1 MKTAPRFESFPPY
14 QPIEPF
20 EVLTARLGRP
30 AEEIV
35 KLDANENPYGPAPK
49 ARQALAELA
58 YAHIYPDPESRA
70 LRASLAAFT
79 GVPAEYLMAGSGAD
93 ELIDLLLR
101 VLLEPGEGVLTCP
114 PTFPM
119 YAFDTLLN
127 QGQVVSVPRRPD
139 FSLDLEGIQAA
150 VARYNPK
157 VLFLA
162 TPNNPDGGLLPP
174 AVIEKLLE
182 LPLLLVLDEA
192 YIEFSGEGGRLGER
206 QSWIKAVPERQNL
219 VVLRTFSKWAGLAG
233 LRAGYGAFP
242 AWLMPVLW
250 KAKQPYNVNV
260 AASMAAIASIADLDW
275 LAGNVDRLRRE
286 RARLFDRLAQ
296 IPYLT
301 PHPSQANFIL
311 CQVKGRSAVEL
322 KQSLLAQGIL
332 VRYYNMPPIQDYL
345 RISVGRPHD
354 SQRICQALL
363 ALAGDPE
370 LEKQLLAAWAQS
382 DSREPADN
390 AGSTRPAGMVGT
402 AHTARRTASIHRQTG
417 ETRLDVALDLDGAG
431 LHSIHTGL
439 GFFDHM
445 LTQLSVHGLF
455 DLEIEGQGDLQVDPH
470 HLVEDT
476 ALALGEAFSQALGD
490 RRGITRMGSAIV
502 PMDESL
508 AEVVLDF
515 SSRPYAVIQ
524 VDWHAPSVGGIPNSL
539 WAHFLESFAQR
550 AGCTLHVTLR
560 GGRDDHHQ
568 VEAIFKAL
576 GRALEAAVRQ
586 DPRRS
591 GVVPSSKGTLSV

>member
-1 MKTAPRFESFPPY
+1 MKTASRFESFPAY

-20 EVLTARLGRP
+20 DVLSARLGRP
-30 AEEIV
+30 IAEII

-58 YAHIYPDPESRA
+58 FANIYPDPESRA
-70 LRASLAAFT
+70 LRASLSAFT
-79 GVPAEYLMAGSGAD
+79 GVPAEYLMASSGAD

-101 VLLEPGEGVLTCP
+101 VLLEPGESVLTSL

-127 QGQVVSVPRRPD
+127 QGKIFNVPRLPD
-139 FSLDLEGIQAA
+139 FSLDMPGIRAA
-150 VARYNPK
+150 VARHNPK

-162 TPNNPDGGLLPP
+162 TPNNPDGGLLPG
-174 AVIEKLLE
+174 AVIEELLE

-192 YIEFSGEGGRLGER
+192 YIEFSEAGGRLGER
-206 QSWIKAVPERQNL
+206 LSWIKAVPERQNL

-242 AWLMPVLW
+242 AWIMPVLW

-260 AASMAAIASIADLDW
+260 AASTAAIASLADLDW

-286 RARLFDRLAQ
+286 RARLFTRLQQ
-296 IPYLT
+296 IPYLE
-301 PHPSQANFIL
+301 PQPSQANFIL
-311 CQVKGRSAVEL
+311 CRVKGRTAIEL
-322 KQSLLAQGIL
+322 KQSLQAQGIL
-332 VRYYNMPPIQDYL
+332 VRYYNVPPIEDCL
-345 RISVGRPHD
+345 RISVGKPQD
-354 SQRICQALL
+354 SQRILRVLL
-363 ALAGDPE
+363 ALTGDPT
-370 LEKQLLAAWAQS
+370 LKKQLLAEWAATES
-382 DSREPADN
+382 PEPAETSMETQT
-390 AGSTRPAGMVGT
+390 AGLASPMGR
-402 AHTARRTASIHRQTG
+402 TARVHRQTG
-417 ETRLDVALDLDGAG
+417 ETRVDVNLGLDGAG
-431 LHSIHTGL
+431 AHNIRTGM

-445 LTQLSVHGLF
+445 LTQLAVHGLF
-455 DLEIEGQGDLQVDPH
+455 DLEIEGQGDLHVDPH

-476 ALALGEAFSQALGD
+476 ALALGEAFSQALGN
-490 RRGITRMGSAIV
+490 RRGITRMGSALV

-508 AEVVLDF
+508 AEVVVDF

-524 VDWHAPSVGGIPNSL
+524 VAWHAPSVGEIPNSL

-568 VEAIFKAL
+568 IEAIFKAL
-576 GRALEAAVRQ
+576 GRALEVAVRL
-586 DPRRS
+586 DPRRL
-591 GVVPSSKGTLSV
+591 GQVPSSKGTLSV

>member
-1 MKTAPRFESFPPY
+1 MKTAARFESFPAY

-20 EVLTARLGRP
+20 DVISARLGRP
-30 AEEIV
+30 IEEIV
-35 KLDANENPYGPAPK
+35 KLDANENPYGPAPSV
-49 ARQALAELA
+49 RQALAGLA
-58 YAHIYPDPESRA
+58 FANIYPDPESRA
-70 LRASLAAFT
+70 LRASLAGFT
-79 GVPAEYLMAGSGAD
+79 GVPAEHLLAGSGAD

-101 VLLEPGEGVLTCP
+101 VLLEPGDGVLTCP

-119 YAFDTLLN
+119 YPFDTLLN

-139 FSLDLEGIQAA
+139 FSLDLPGIRAA
-150 VARYNPK
+150 VANQHPK

-162 TPNNPDGGLLPP
+162 NPNNPDGGLLPP
-174 AVIEKLLE
+174 EVIDELLD
-182 LPLLLVLDEA
+182 LPLLVVLDEA
-192 YIEFSGEGGRLGER
+192 YIEFSEDGGRLGER
-206 QSWIKAVPERQNL
+206 LSRIKTVPEHQNL

-250 KAKQPYNVNV
+250 KAKQPYNVNL
-260 AASMAAIASIADLDW
+260 AASTAAIASLADLDW
-275 LAGNVDRLRRE
+275 LAGNVARLRSE
-286 RARLFDRLAQ
+286 RTRLFSLLKQ
-296 IPYLT
+296 IPYLE
-301 PHPSQANFIL
+301 PQPSQANFIL
-311 CQVKGRSAVEL
+311 CRVKGRSAAEL

-332 VRYYNMPPIQDYL
+332 VRYYNTPPVEDCL
-345 RISVGRPHD
+345 RISVGKPQD
-354 SQRICQALL
+354 SQRICRVLL

-370 LEKQLLAAWAQS
+370 LEKRLSVVLQES
-382 DSREPADN
+382 EPAEDAN
-390 AGSTRPAGMVGT
+390 AVANPAGR
-402 AHTARRTASIHRQTG
+402 AARVHRQTG
-417 ETRLDVALDLDGAG
+417 ETLVDIRLGLDGAG
-431 LHSIHTGL
+431 THNIHTGL

-445 LTQLSVHGLF
+445 LTQLAVHGMF
-455 DLEIEGQGDLQVDPH
+455 DVDIQGQGDLQVDPH

-490 RRGITRMGSAIV
+490 RRGINRMGSALV

-508 AEVVLDF
+508 AEVVVDF

-524 VDWHAPSVGGIPNSL
+524 VDWHAPAVGGIPNSL

-576 GRALEAAVRQ
+576 GRALETAVRL

-591 GVVPSSKGTLSV
+591 GQVPSSKGTLSV

>member
-1 MKTAPRFESFPPY
+1 MKTASRFESFPAY

-20 EVLTARLGRP
+20 DILSARLGRP
-30 AEEIV
+30 VEEIV

-49 ARQALAELA
+49 ARQALADLA
-58 YAHIYPDPESRA
+58 FANIYPDPESRA
-70 LRASLAAFT
+70 LRASLSNFT
-79 GVPAEYLMAGSGAD
+79 GVPAEHLMAGSGVD

-101 VLLEPGEGVLTCP
+101 VLLERGERVLTCP

-127 QGQVVSVPRRPD
+127 QGQIISVPRRPD
-139 FSLDLEGIQAA
+139 FSLDLEGIQSA
-150 VARYNPK
+150 VARQSPK

-162 TPNNPDGGLLPP
+162 NPNNPDGSLIPP
-174 AVIEKLLE
+174 QMIEELLE

-192 YIEFSGEGGRLGER
+192 YIEFTEEGGRLGER
-206 QSWIKAVPERQNL
+206 LSRIKASPERQNL

-260 AASMAAIASIADLDW
+260 AASAAAIASLADLDW
-275 LAGNVDRLRRE
+275 LAGNVDRLRQE
-286 RARLFDRLAQ
+286 RARLFSRLQQ
-296 IPYLT
+296 IPYLE
-301 PHPSQANFIL
+301 PQPSQANFIL
-311 CQVKGRSAVEL
+311 CRVKGRSALEL
-322 KQSLLAQGIL
+322 KQSLLGQGIL
-332 VRYYNMPPIQDYL
+332 VRYYDTPPVEDCL
-345 RISVGRPHD
+345 RISVGKPQD

-363 ALAGDPE
+363 ALAGDPD
-370 LEKQLLAAWAQS
+370 LEKQLSAAWAES
-382 DSREPADN
+382 EPIDPNRDARTHGL
-390 AGSTRPAGMVGT
+390 AGS
-402 AHTARRTASIHRQTG
+402 AHTVPTGRTARVHRQTG
-417 ETRLDVALDLDGAG
+417 ETQVDVGLSLDGAG
-431 LHSIHTGL
+431 VHNIHTGL

-445 LTQLSVHGLF
+445 LTQLAVHGLF
-455 DLEIEGQGDLQVDPH
+455 DLEIEGLGDLQVDPH

-490 RRGITRMGSAIV
+490 RRGILRMGSALV

-508 AEVVLDF
+508 AEVVVDF
-515 SSRPYAVIQ
+515 SARPYAVIQ
-524 VDWHAPSVGGIPNSL
+524 VNWHAPAVGGIPNSL

-576 GRALEAAVRQ
+576 GRALEAAVRL
-586 DPRRS
+586 DPRRT
-591 GVVPSSKGTLSV
+591 GQVPSSKGTLTV

>member
-1 MKTAPRFESFPPY
+1 MKTASRFESFPAY

-20 EVLTARLGRP
+20 DILSARLGRP
-30 AEEIV
+30 VDEIV

-49 ARQALAELA
+49 ARQALADLA
-58 YAHIYPDPESRA
+58 FANIYPDPESRA
-70 LRASLAAFT
+70 LRASLSNFT
-79 GVPAEYLMAGSGAD
+79 GVPAENLMASSGVD

-101 VLLEPGEGVLTCP
+101 VLLERGEGVLTCP

-127 QGQVVSVPRRPD
+127 QGQIISVPRLPD
-139 FSLDLEGIQAA
+139 FSLDLEGIQSA
-150 VARYNPK
+150 VVKQSPK

-162 TPNNPDGGLLPP
+162 NPNNPDGSLIPP
-174 AVIEKLLE
+174 QMIEELLE

-192 YIEFSGEGGRLGER
+192 YIEFTEEGGQLGER
-206 QSWIKAVPERQNL
+206 LSRIKAAPERQNL

-260 AASMAAIASIADLDW
+260 AASAAAIASLADLDW
-275 LAGNVDRLRRE
+275 LAGNVDRLRQE
-286 RARLFDRLAQ
+286 RVRLLSRLQQ
-296 IPYLT
+296 IPYLE
-301 PHPSQANFIL
+301 PQPSQANFIL
-311 CQVKGRSAVEL
+311 CRVKGRSAVEL
-322 KQSLLAQGIL
+322 KQSLLGQGIL
-332 VRYYNMPPIQDYL
+332 VRYYDTPPVEDCL
-345 RISVGRPHD
+345 RISVGKPQD
-354 SQRICQALL
+354 SQRICRALL
-363 ALAGDPE
+363 ALAGDPD
-370 LEKQLLAAWAQS
+370 LEKQLSAAWAES
-382 DSREPADN
+382 EPIDPDRDAV
-390 AGSTRPAGMVGT
+390 PAGPAVLDRAG
-402 AHTARRTASIHRQTG
+402 ARTARVRRQTG
-417 ETRLDVALDLDGAG
+417 ETLVDVGLSLDGAG
-431 LHSIHTGL
+431 AHNIHTGL

-445 LTQLSVHGLF
+445 LTQLAVHGLF
-455 DLEIEGQGDLQVDPH
+455 DLEIEGLGDLQVDPH

-490 RRGITRMGSAIV
+490 RRGILRMGSALV

-508 AEVVLDF
+508 AEVVVDF
-515 SSRPYAVIQ
+515 SARPYAVIQ
-524 VDWHAPSVGGIPNSL
+524 VNWHAPAVGGIPNSL

-576 GRALEAAVRQ
+576 GRALEAAVRL
-586 DPRRS
+586 DPRRT
-591 GVVPSSKGTLSV
+591 GQVPSSKGALTV

>member
-1 MKTAPRFESFPPY
+1 MKTASRFESFPAY

-20 EVLTARLGRP
+20 DILSARLGRP
-30 AEEIV
+30 IAEIV
-35 KLDANENPYGPAPK
+35 KLDANENPYGLAPK

-58 YAHIYPDPESRA
+58 FANIYPDPESRA

-101 VLLEPGEGVLTCP
+101 VLLEPGDGVLTCP

-119 YAFDTLLN
+119 YPFDTLLN

-139 FSLDLEGIQAA
+139 FSLDLPGIRAA
-150 VARYNPK
+150 VDRQHPK

-162 TPNNPDGGLLPP
+162 NPNNPDGSLLPP
-174 AVIEKLLE
+174 AVIDELLD
-182 LPLLLVLDEA
+182 LPLLVVLDEA
-192 YIEFSGEGGRLGER
+192 YIEFSQDGGRLGER
-206 QSWIKAVPERQNL
+206 LSRIQSVPERQNL

-260 AASMAAIASIADLDW
+260 AASTAAIASLADLDW
-275 LAGNVDRLRRE
+275 LAGNVARLRSE
-286 RARLFDRLAQ
+286 RTRLFSLLKQ
-296 IPYLT
+296 IPYLE
-301 PHPSQANFIL
+301 PQPSQANFIL
-311 CQVKGRSAVEL
+311 CRVKGRSAVEL
-322 KQSLLAQGIL
+322 KQALLGQGIL
-332 VRYYNMPPIQDYL
+332 VRYYNTPPVEDCL
-345 RISVGRPHD
+345 RISIGKPQD
-354 SQRICQALL
+354 GQRIMRALVG
-363 ALAGDPE
+363 LAGDPD
-370 LEKQLLAAWAQS
+370 LENRLSAVLQESEPVEDSASAAN
-382 DSREPADN
+382 PT
-390 AGSTRPAGMVGT
+390 G
-402 AHTARRTASIHRQTG
+402 RTAMVHRQTG
-417 ETRLDVALDLDGAG
+417 ETLVDVRLDLDGAG
-431 LHSIHTGL
+431 AHMIHTGL

-445 LTQLSVHGLF
+445 LTQLAVHGLF
-455 DLEIEGQGDLQVDPH
+455 DLDIQGLGDLQVDPH

-490 RRGITRMGSAIV
+490 RRGITRMGSALV

-508 AEVVLDF
+508 AEVVVDF

-524 VDWHAPSVGGIPNSL
+524 VGWHAPAVGGIPNSL

-568 VEAIFKAL
+568 IEAIFKAL
-576 GRALEAAVRQ
+576 GRALEAAVRL

-591 GVVPSSKGTLSV
+591 GQVPSSKGTLSV

>member
-1 MKTAPRFESFPPY
+1 MKTASRFESFPAY

-20 EVLTARLGRP
+20 DVLSARLDRP
-30 AEEIV
+30 VEEIV

-58 YAHIYPDPESRA
+58 FSNIYPDPESRA
-70 LRASLAAFT
+70 LRASLAGFT
-79 GVPAEYLMAGSGAD
+79 GVPAEHLMASSGAD

-101 VLLEPGEGVLTCP
+101 VLLEPGDGVLICP

-127 QGQVVSVPRRPD
+127 HGQVVSVPRRPD
-139 FSLDLEGIQAA
+139 FSLDLEGIRAA
-150 VARYNPK
+150 VARQSPK

-162 TPNNPDGGLLPP
+162 NPNNPDGGLLPP
-174 AVIEKLLE
+174 HVIEELLE

-192 YIEFSGEGGRLGER
+192 YIEFTEEGGRLGER
-206 QSWIKAVPERQNL
+206 QSRIKAVPERQNL

-233 LRAGYGAFP
+233 LRCGYGAFP

-260 AASMAAIASIADLDW
+260 AASSAAIASLADLDW
-275 LAGNVDRLRRE
+275 LAGNVDKLRSE
-286 RARLFDRLAQ
+286 RARLFSRLDQ
-296 IPYLT
+296 IPYLE
-301 PHPSQANFIL
+301 PQPSQANFIL
-311 CQVKGRSAVEL
+311 CRVKGRSAVEL
-322 KQSLLAQGIL
+322 KQSLLAQDIL
-332 VRYYNMPPIQDYL
+332 VRYYNLPPIEDCL
-345 RISVGRPHD
+345 RISVGKPQD

-363 ALAGDPE
+363 ALVGDPD
-370 LEKQLLAAWAQS
+370 LEKQLSAAWAES
-382 DSREPADN
+382 EPPGA
-390 AGSTRPAGMVGT
+390 ARPAGLASLSHSGGR
-402 AHTARRTASIHRQTG
+402 TARVHRQTG
-417 ETRLDVALDLDGAG
+417 ETLVDVSLGLDGAG
-431 LHSIHTGL
+431 THNIHSGL

-445 LTQLSVHGLF
+445 LTQLAVHGLF

-490 RRGITRMGSAIV
+490 RRGIVRMGSALV

-508 AEVVLDF
+508 AEVVVDF
-515 SSRPYAVIQ
+515 SARPYAVIQ

-550 AGCTLHVTLR
+550 SGCTLHVTLR

-568 VEAIFKAL
+568 IEAIFKAL
-576 GRALEAAVRQ
+576 GRALQTAVCL

-591 GVVPSSKGTLSV
+591 GQVPSSKGTLTV

>member
-1 MKTAPRFESFPPY
+1 MKTAARFESFPAY

-20 EVLTARLGRP
+20 DVISARLGRP
-30 AEEIV
+30 IEEIV
-35 KLDANENPYGPAPK
+35 KLDANENPYGPAPSV
-49 ARQALAELA
+49 RQALAGLA
-58 YAHIYPDPESRA
+58 FANIYPDPESRA
-70 LRASLAAFT
+70 LRASLAGFT

-101 VLLEPGEGVLTCP
+101 VLLEPGDGVLTCP

-119 YAFDTLLN
+119 YPFDTLLN
-127 QGQVVSVPRRPD
+127 QGQVVSVPRQPD
-139 FSLDLEGIQAA
+139 FSLDLPGIRAA
-150 VARYNPK
+150 VASQRPK

-162 TPNNPDGGLLPP
+162 NPNNPDGSLLPP
-174 AVIEKLLE
+174 EVIDELLD
-182 LPLLLVLDEA
+182 LPLLVVLDEA
-192 YIEFSGEGGRLGER
+192 YIEFSEDGGRLGER
-206 QSWIKAVPERQNL
+206 LSRIKTVPERQNL

-250 KAKQPYNVNV
+250 KAKQPYNVNL
-260 AASMAAIASIADLDW
+260 AASTAAIASLADLDW
-275 LAGNVDRLRRE
+275 LAGNVARLRSE
-286 RARLFDRLAQ
+286 RTRLFSLLKQ
-296 IPYLT
+296 IPYLE
-301 PHPSQANFIL
+301 PQPSQANFIL
-311 CQVKGRSAVEL
+311 CRVKGRSAVEL

-332 VRYYNMPPIQDYL
+332 VRYYNTPPVEDCL
-345 RISVGRPHD
+345 RISVGKPRD
-354 SQRICQALL
+354 SQRICRVLL

-370 LEKQLLAAWAQS
+370 LEKRLSVVLQEC
-382 DSREPADN
+382 EPAEDATTN
-390 AGSTRPAGMVGT
+390 PAG
-402 AHTARRTASIHRQTG
+402 RTTRVHRQTG
-417 ETRLDVALDLDGAG
+417 ETLVDIRLGLDGAG
-431 LHSIHTGL
+431 THNIHTGL

-445 LTQLSVHGLF
+445 LTQLALHGLF
-455 DLEIEGQGDLQVDPH
+455 DLDIQGQGDLQVDPH

-476 ALALGEAFSQALGD
+476 ALALGEAFSRALGD
-490 RRGITRMGSAIV
+490 RRGINRMGSALV

-508 AEVVLDF
+508 AEVVVDF

-524 VDWHAPSVGGIPNSL
+524 VDWHAPAVGGIPNSL

-560 GGRDDHHQ
+560 SGRDDHHQ

-576 GRALEAAVRQ
+576 GRALEAAVRM

-591 GVVPSSKGTLSV
+591 GQVPSSKGTLSV

>member
-1 MKTAPRFESFPPY
+1 MKAASRFENFPAY

-20 EVLTARLGRP
+20 DVLSARLGRP
-30 AEEIV
+30 IDEIV
-35 KLDANENPYGPAPK
+35 KLDANENPYGLAPK

-58 YAHIYPDPESRA
+58 FANIYPDPESRA
-70 LRASLAAFT
+70 LRAGLAAFT

-101 VLLEPGEGVLTCP
+101 VLLEPGERVLTCP

-127 QGQVVSVPRRPD
+127 QGQVVNVPRRPD
-139 FSLDLEGIQAA
+139 FSLDLQGIRAA
-150 VARYNPK
+150 VAAQSPR

-162 TPNNPDGGLLPP
+162 NPNNPDGGLLPP
-174 AVIEKLLE
+174 EVIEDLLE
-182 LPLLLVLDEA
+182 LPLMVVLDEA
-192 YIEFSGEGGRLGER
+192 YIEFTEEGGRLGER
-206 QSWIKAVPERQNL
+206 MSQIKTVPRRQNL

-233 LRAGYGAFP
+233 LRCGYGAFP

-260 AASMAAIASIADLDW
+260 AASSAAIASLADLDW
-275 LAGNVDRLRRE
+275 LAANVEKLRSE
-286 RARLFDRLAQ
+286 RARLFACLEQ
-296 IPYLT
+296 IPYLET
-301 PHPSQANFIL
+301 QPSQANFIL
-311 CQVKGRSAVEL
+311 CRVKERSAVEL
-322 KQSLLAQGIL
+322 KQALLAQAIL
-332 VRYYNMPPIQDYL
+332 VRYYNIPPVEDCL
-345 RISVGRPHD
+345 RISVGRPQD
-354 SQRICQALL
+354 TRRICQALL
-363 ALAGDPE
+363 ALAGDPD
-370 LEKQLLAAWAQS
+370 LEKHVLAAWA
-382 DSREPADN
+382 DSEVAVPASPSGPTD
-390 AGSTRPAGMVGT
+390 GRS
-402 AHTARRTASIHRQTG
+402 AHVRRQTG
-417 ETRLDVALDLDGAG
+417 ETLVEISLGLDGAG
-431 LHSIHTGL
+431 DHTIHTGL

-445 LTQLSVHGLF
+445 LTQLAVHGLF

-490 RRGITRMGSAIV
+490 RKGITRMGSALV

-508 AEVVLDF
+508 AEVVVDF

-524 VDWHAPSVGGIPNSL
+524 VDWHASAVGGIPNSL
-539 WAHFLESFAQR
+539 WAHFLESFALR

-576 GRALEAAVRQ
+576 GRALEAAVRL

-591 GVVPSSKGTLSV
+591 GQVPSSKGTLTV

>member
-1 MKTAPRFESFPPY
+1 MKTASRFESFPAY

-20 EVLTARLGRP
+20 DVLSARLGRP
-30 AEEIV
+30 IEEIV

-49 ARQALAELA
+49 ARKALAELA
-58 YAHIYPDPESRA
+58 FANIYPDPESRA
-70 LRASLAAFT
+70 LRASLSAFT
-79 GVPAEYLMAGSGAD
+79 GVAAEYLLAGSGAD

-101 VLLEPGEGVLTCP
+101 VLLEPAESVLTSL

-127 QGQVVSVPRRPD
+127 QGKIFNVPRLPD
-139 FSLDLEGIQAA
+139 FSLDMPGIHAA
-150 VARYNPK
+150 VARHNPK

-162 TPNNPDGGLLPP
+162 TPNNPDGGLLPGS
-174 AVIEKLLE
+174 VIEELLE

-192 YIEFSGEGGRLGER
+192 YIEFSEDGGRLGER
-206 QSWIKAVPERQNL
+206 LSWIKAVPKRQNL

-242 AWLMPVLW
+242 AWMMPVLW

-260 AASMAAIASIADLDW
+260 AASTAAIASLADLDW
-275 LAGNVDRLRRE
+275 LAGNVDRLRHE
-286 RARLFDRLAQ
+286 RARLFTRLQQ
-296 IPYLT
+296 IPYLE
-301 PHPSQANFIL
+301 PQPSQANFIL
-311 CQVKGRSAVEL
+311 CRVKGRTAIEL
-322 KQSLLAQGIL
+322 KQSLQAQGIL
-332 VRYYNMPPIQDYL
+332 VRYYNVPPIEDCL
-345 RISVGRPHD
+345 RISVGKPQD
-354 SQRICQALL
+354 SQRILRVLL
-363 ALAGDPE
+363 ALAGDTT
-370 LEKQLLAAWAQS
+370 LEKQLLAEWAITES
-382 DSREPADN
+382 PEPAET
-390 AGSTRPAGMVGT
+390 SMET
-402 AHTARRTASIHRQTG
+402 HTAGLDSPTGRTARVHRQTG
-417 ETRLDVALDLDGAG
+417 ETRVDINLGLDGAG
-431 LHSIHTGL
+431 AHNIHTGL

-445 LTQLSVHGLF
+445 LTQIAVHGLF
-455 DLEIEGQGDLQVDPH
+455 DLDIAGKGDLHVDPH

-490 RRGITRMGSAIV
+490 RRGITRMGSALV

-508 AEVVLDF
+508 AEVVVDF

-524 VDWHAPSVGGIPNSL
+524 VAWHAPSVGEIPNSL

-568 VEAIFKAL
+568 IEAIFKAL
-576 GRALEAAVRQ
+576 GRALEAAVRL
-586 DPRRS
+586 DPRRL
-591 GVVPSSKGTLSV
+591 GQVPSSKGTLSV

>member
-1 MKTAPRFESFPPY
+1 MKTASRFESFSAY

-20 EVLTARLGRP
+20 DILSARLGRP
-30 AEEIV
+30 VEEIV

-49 ARQALAELA
+49 ARQALADLA
-58 YAHIYPDPESRA
+58 FANIYPDPESRA
-70 LRASLAAFT
+70 LRASLSNFT
-79 GVPAEYLMAGSGAD
+79 GVPAEHLMASSGVD

-101 VLLEPGEGVLTCP
+101 VLLERGERVLTCP

-127 QGQVVSVPRRPD
+127 QGQIISVPRRPD
-139 FSLDLEGIQAA
+139 FSLDLEGIQSA
-150 VARYNPK
+150 VVRQSPK

-162 TPNNPDGGLLPP
+162 NPNNPDGSLIP
-174 AVIEKLLE
+174 AQMIEELLE

-192 YIEFSGEGGRLGER
+192 YIEFTEEGGRLGER
-206 QSWIKAVPERQNL
+206 LSRIKAAPDRQNL

-260 AASMAAIASIADLDW
+260 AASAAAIASLADLDW
-275 LAGNVDRLRRE
+275 LAGNVDRLRQE
-286 RARLFDRLAQ
+286 RARLFSRLQQ
-296 IPYLT
+296 IPYLE
-301 PHPSQANFIL
+301 PQPSQANFIL
-311 CQVKGRSAVEL
+311 CRVKGRSALEL
-322 KQSLLAQGIL
+322 KQSLLEQGIL
-332 VRYYNMPPIQDYL
+332 VRYYDTPPVEDCL
-345 RISVGRPHD
+345 RISVGKPQD
-354 SQRICQALL
+354 SQRICRALL
-363 ALAGDPE
+363 ALAGDPD
-370 LEKQLLAAWAQS
+370 LEKQLSAAWAES
-382 DSREPADN
+382 EPIDPARDARTHGL
-390 AGSTRPAGMVGT
+390 AGS
-402 AHTARRTASIHRQTG
+402 AHTGPTGRTARVRRQTG
-417 ETRLDVALDLDGAG
+417 ETLVDVGLSLDGAG
-431 LHSIHTGL
+431 AHNIHTGL

-445 LTQLSVHGLF
+445 LTQLAVHGLF
-455 DLEIEGQGDLQVDPH
+455 DLEIEGLGDLQVDPH

-490 RRGITRMGSAIV
+490 RRGILRMGSALV

-508 AEVVLDF
+508 AEVVVDF
-515 SSRPYAVIQ
+515 SARPYAVIQ
-524 VDWHAPSVGGIPNSL
+524 VNWHAPAVGGIPNSL

-576 GRALEAAVRQ
+576 GRALEAAVRL

-591 GVVPSSKGTLSV
+591 GQVPSSKGTLTV

>member
-1 MKTAPRFESFPPY
+1 MKTASRFESFPAY

-20 EVLTARLGRP
+20 DVISARLGRP
-30 AEEIV
+30 IEEIV
-35 KLDANENPYGPAPK
+35 KLDANENPYGPAPR

-58 YAHIYPDPESRA
+58 FANIYPDPESRS
-70 LRASLAAFT
+70 LRASLATFT

-101 VLLEPGEGVLTCP
+101 VLLEPGDGVLTSL

-127 QGQVVSVPRRPD
+127 QGKIFNVPRLPD
-139 FSLDLEGIQAA
+139 FSLDMAGIRAA
-150 VARYNPK
+150 VARHNPR

-162 TPNNPDGGLLPP
+162 TPNNPDGGLLPA
-174 AVIEKLLE
+174 AVIEELLE
-182 LPLLLVLDEA
+182 LPPLLVLDEA
-192 YIEFSGEGGRLGER
+192 YIEFSEAGGRLGER
-206 QSWIKAVPERQNL
+206 LSWIKAVPERQNL

-260 AASMAAIASIADLDW
+260 AASTAAIASLADLDW
-275 LAGNVDRLRRE
+275 LAGNVDKLRHERTRLF
-286 RARLFDRLAQ
+286 ARLQQ
-296 IPYLT
+296 IPYLE
-301 PHPSQANFIL
+301 PQPSQANFIL
-311 CQVKGRSAVEL
+311 CRVKWRSAVEL
-322 KQSLLAQGIL
+322 KQTLLSQGIL
-332 VRYYNMPPIQDYL
+332 VRYYNVPPVEDCL
-345 RISVGRPHD
+345 RISVGKPQDTR
-354 SQRICQALL
+354 RICQALL
-363 ALAGDPE
+363 ALAGEPD
-370 LEKQLLAAWAQS
+370 LEKQLLAAWAEDDPEQPS
-382 DSREPADN
+382 AITDVPR
-390 AGSTRPAGMVGT
+390 AGAVGR
-402 AHTARRTASIHRQTG
+402 TARVHRQTN
-417 ETRLDVALDLDGAG
+417 ETLVDVKLGLDGAG
-431 LHSIHTGL
+431 MHNIHTGL

-445 LTQLSVHGLF
+445 LTQLAVHGLF

-490 RRGITRMGSAIV
+490 RRGITRMGSALV

-508 AEVVLDF
+508 AEVVVDF

-524 VDWHAPSVGGIPNSL
+524 VDWHAPAVGGIPNSL

-568 VEAIFKAL
+568 IEAIFKAL
-576 GRALEAAVRQ
+576 GRALETAVRL

-591 GVVPSSKGTLSV
+591 GQVPSSKGTLSV